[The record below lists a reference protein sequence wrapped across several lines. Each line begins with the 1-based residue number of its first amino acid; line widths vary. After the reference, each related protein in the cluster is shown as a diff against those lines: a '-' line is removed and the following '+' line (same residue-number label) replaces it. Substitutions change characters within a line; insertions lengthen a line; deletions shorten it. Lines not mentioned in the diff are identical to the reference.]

1 MLGAQRPCLV
11 RELPIFLLAAGALVG
26 AAAGG
31 TLGYVAA
38 GLTGAGVGVG
48 VGAIAGLTVGA
59 TALALSR
66 PVCLYPLP
74 CSCYCGYYYRPVY
87 YPGRPVYY
95 MLTA

>member
-1 MLGAQRPCLV
+1 M
-11 RELPIFLLAAGALVG
+11 G

-48 VGAIAGLTVGA
+48 VGALAGLGIGA
-59 TALALSR
+59 TAYALSR

-74 CSCYCGYYYRPVY
+74 YPYYYGPYFYPAFYPARPVY
-87 YPGRPVYY
+87 YTP
-95 MLTA
+95 AF